1 MIAIDKLRDVA
12 ALLEA
17 HLIEDPVKEAE
28 GLITEALLIDK
39 ARLYTSDIE
48 IPDELSKRI
57 DSFVERR
64 SKGEPLQYIIGH
76 VEFCGLKINVG
87 KGVLIPRPE
96 TELLAEETI
105 KAVMSYELEVMSRNK
120 SGSGESGRTE
130 TLPITHHPVPITI
143 LDLCTGSG
151 CIALALAK
159 HYPDAVVVG
168 TDRSRAAVEYSVR
181 NAEENNILNVSFIKG
196 DLFDAVKGIEFD
208 LIVSNPPYVRRE
220 EIKTLQREVKDYEP
234 LEALDGGPDGL
245 DFYRRI
251 FKEAPGYLKRDG
263 LLILEMGYDQ
273 AGDINKLDINSGVGD
288 ISFIKDY
295 AGIKRIFISKKG

>member
-273 AGDINKLDINSGVGD
+273 AGDINKLAINSGFGD

-295 AGIKRIFISKKG
+295 AGIDRIFTGRK